1 MMIDHDSNRFS
12 LYVQRTLLRKARQ
25 HKGTELGGFLKC
37 AHDHLA
43 ATQAALDDAAKELK
57 DRSEEAPRNLDG
69 LAKLGWQAV
78 ECSICGSH
86 AMAYPKPE
94 EEPIALLKIIET
106 QGTSPISRKTMSC
119 TFSPTGKELGAGVY
133 YLQISPKKWSFKS

>member
-1 MMIDHDSNRFS
+1 MIDRDSDRFN
-12 LYVQRTLLRKARQ
+12 LYVQRALMRRARL

-37 AHDHLA
+37 AHDHLL
-43 ATQAALDDAAKELK
+43 ATQAALDDATKEIK
-57 DRSEEAPRNLDG
+57 DKSEEEPRNLEG

-86 AMAYPKPE
+86 AMAHPKPE

-106 QGTSPISRKTMSC
+106 QGTSPVSRKTMSC
-119 TFSPTGKELGAGVY
+119 TFLQTGKELGEGVY
-133 YLQISPKKWSFKS
+133 YLQIHPKKWSFKS